1 MFERLPDDP
10 MLCLSV
16 VNTKLRDRYQDLDR
30 LCEDLAVDKTALIE
44 KLSGIDYEYDSTQ
57 NQFV

>member
-1 MFERLPDDP
+1 MFKNLPNDP

-16 VNTKLRDRYQDLDR
+16 VNTKLRDYYKTLDDLCQDLD
-30 LCEDLAVDKTALIE
+30 IE
-44 KLSGIDYEYDSTQ
+44 KQLLIDKLGMIDYEYDANR

>member
-1 MFERLPDDP
+1 MMNTLPNDP

-16 VNTKLRDRYQDLDR
+16 VNTKLRDYYSNLDV
-30 LCEDLAVDKTALIE
+30 LCEELQIE
-44 KLSGIDYEYDSTQ
+44 KEELVAKLKSIDYEYDADS

>member
-1 MFERLPDDP
+1 MLDNLPKDT

-16 VNTKLRDRYQDLDR
+16 VNTKLRDYYQTLDLLCQDL
-30 LCEDLAVDKTALIE
+30 EIDKEALID
-44 KLSGIDYEYDSTQ
+44 KLRMIDYEYDAEC

>member
-1 MFERLPDDP
+1 MLNHLPNDP

-16 VNTKLRDRYQDLDR
+16 VNTKLRDFYKDIDALCQDLG
-30 LCEDLAVDKTALIE
+30 LDKAELTE
-44 KLSGIDYEYDSTQ
+44 KLKSIDYEYDSDS

>member
-1 MFERLPDDP
+1 MFNNLPREP

-16 VNTKLRDRYQDLDR
+16 VNTKLRDQYKDIDS
-30 LCEDLAVDKTALIE
+30 LCEDLNIEKDALID
-44 KLSGIDYEYDSTQ
+44 KLAMIDYEYDATR

>member
-1 MFERLPDDP
+1 MFEKLPDDP

-16 VNTKLRDRYQDLDR
+16 VNTKLRDRYQDLDC

-44 KLSGIDYEYDSTQ
+44 KLSEIDYEYDSTQ

>member
-1 MFERLPDDP
+1 MFNNLPNDP

-16 VNTKLRDRYQDLDR
+16 VNTKLRDRYKDLES
-30 LCEDLAVDKTALIE
+30 LCEDLNIKKSALID
-44 KLSGIDYEYDSTQ
+44 KLAMIDYEYDATR